1 MQDETFAGHRRFFW
15 MWACLVSV
23 GAMSAAYHFDHPVGG
38 PSGGTTLGVIYGV
51 AATAG
56 IFLLMGYG
64 LRRRYAYAH
73 GPGTLKGWLSAHVWI
88 GTSLA
93 VVVPLHSGFKLA
105 RNLHAV
111 PYALMLATI
120 VSGFWGAFSYLRYP
134 PRLRAQREGTTPKK
148 LLEQLERAS
157 REMTALATGKSTAFA
172 EFARRIDVHFGP
184 STLRIVLARPY
195 SALAPDDVV
204 RLLGTLPEAEHEAGL
219 ALTKVGHRKRQVA
232 NQLINEAGTAA
243 RMRVWLF
250 LHVPLSFACVA
261 AVLAHVFWVVFYKW
275 SVR

>member
-1 MQDETFAGHRRFFW
+1 MRDETFAGHRRFFW
-15 MWACLVSV
+15 MWVCMVSV
-23 GAMSAAYHFDHPVGG
+23 GTMGAAYHFDHPVGG
-38 PSGGTTLGVIYGV
+38 ASGGTTLGIVFGA

-56 IFLLMGYG
+56 IGLLMVYG

-93 VVVPLHSGFKLA
+93 VVVPMHSGFRFAK
-105 RNLHAV
+105 NLHSV
-111 PYALMLATI
+111 PYVLMLATI

-134 PRLRAQREGTTPKK
+134 TLLRAQREGSTLKK

-157 REMTALATGKSTAFA
+157 REMTAIVSGKSTAFA
-172 EFARRIDVHFGP
+172 DFARRIDVHFGP
-184 STLRIVLARPY
+184 SLLRLVLARPY
-195 SALAPDDVV
+195 SAVASDDVV
-204 RLLGTLPEAEHEAGL
+204 RLLETLPKEEYEAGL

-232 NQLINEAGTAA
+232 NQLINEACTAA

-250 LHVPLSFACVA
+250 VHVPLSFACVA

-275 SVR
+275 PVR